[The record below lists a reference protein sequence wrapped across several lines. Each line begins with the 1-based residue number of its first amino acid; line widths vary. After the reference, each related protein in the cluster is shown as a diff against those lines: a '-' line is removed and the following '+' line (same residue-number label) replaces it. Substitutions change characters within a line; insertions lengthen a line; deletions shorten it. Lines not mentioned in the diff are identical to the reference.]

1 LSSSSGSDGA
11 GSGGRPPA
19 LDAVDPVLLGQ
30 LIRRHGAPRQ
40 APPIPFAEQ
49 ERRQIAQRR
58 ERAIA
63 AADQGLIRHI
73 ERHERH
79 ADDLGRAAMAEPVP
93 ARASIAQFDLAA
105 WPIRAKVA
113 GEERELEPS
122 EELRRAL
129 NHRTPQAFLRDLH
142 RPVVSFG
149 TVQLRRV
156 PSPGSAA
163 ASLARIR
170 AAIDGAMVQQ
180 SRDEALQPLATRLM
194 NQGMSELRTILAR
207 PWEESRPEQPLPM
220 PGTAPDVEDSNWF
233 GLSGGYDPDV

>member
-1 LSSSSGSDGA
+1 M
-11 GSGGRPPA
+11 
-19 LDAVDPVLLGQ
+19 
-30 LIRRHGAPRQ
+30 
-40 APPIPFAEQ
+40 PFAEQ

-63 AADQGLIRHI
+63 AADQRLIHHI
-73 ERHERH
+73 ERHERS
-79 ADDLGRAAMAEPVP
+79 AGDLRRAATDQLP
-93 ARASIAQFDLAA
+93 ARASIAQFDLDA
-105 WPIRAKVA
+105 WPIRARVA
-113 GEERELEPS
+113 AEERELDPS
-122 EELRRAL
+122 EDLRRAL
-129 NHRTPQAFLRDLH
+129 THRTPQAFLRDLH

-149 TVQLRRV
+149 TVQMRRV

-180 SRDEALQPLATRLM
+180 IRDEAMQPLATRLM

-207 PWEESRPEQPLPM
+207 PWEESRPEHPLPM
-220 PGTAPDVEDSNWF
+220 PGTAPGAEDFTWF

>member
-1 LSSSSGSDGA
+1 MSSSSGSDGA
-11 GSGGRPPA
+11 GSGRPPA
-19 LDAVDPVLLGQ
+19 PDAVDPVLLGQ

-40 APPIPFAEQ
+40 APPVPFAER
-49 ERRQIAQRR
+49 ERRQIAARR

-73 ERHERH
+73 ERHERD
-79 ADDLGRAAMAEPVP
+79 AGDLRRAAAAEQLP
-93 ARASIAQFDLAA
+93 ARPSIAQFDLDA
-105 WPIRAKVA
+105 WPIRAKGA

-129 NHRTPQAFLRDLH
+129 NHRTPQAFLRELH

-170 AAIDGAMVQQ
+170 AAIDGAMVQL
-180 SRDEALQPLATRLM
+180 SRDEAMQPRATRLM

-220 PGTAPDVEDSNWF
+220 PGTAPDAEDSTWF